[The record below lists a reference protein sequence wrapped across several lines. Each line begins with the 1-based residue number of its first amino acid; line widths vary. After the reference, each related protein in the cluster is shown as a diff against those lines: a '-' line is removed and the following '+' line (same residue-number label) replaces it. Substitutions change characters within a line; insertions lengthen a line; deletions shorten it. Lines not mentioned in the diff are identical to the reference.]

1 MLQNC
6 HLGLKY
12 MNALFESYKADI
24 AAAQNQNEKKDE
36 DAEKDQS
43 AQQSHDKKKEKTEKV
58 KTVHPDY
65 RL

>member
-12 MNALFESYKADI
+12 MNAFFERYKADI
-24 AAAQNQNEKKDE
+24 TAAQNQNEKKDE
-36 DAEKDQS
+36 DSEKDQS
-43 AQQSHDKKKEKTEKV
+43 AQQSQDKKKEKTEKA

-65 RL
+65 RF